1 MTFTYT
7 NGGEYEL
14 ISVEEL
20 ARLRLAALALD
31 SVKANRD
38 MWRERALDAEEEANA
53 DLPPADD
60 CQDAEDCPECGAAD
74 AGRDFQTVYVT
85 RNHYDG
91 AGNLIGTSQEPMFDI
106 PSRVKWCGEATEA
119 ANHRRLDQLEHKPF
133 LDVDEVRELHRLREA
148 LGMRDRDSTKC
159 PCSAASGTDEPVLT
173 MHLGTQRPHESLVW
187 ALYNAAY
194 STATSDEKAA
204 AWFADVRLEDWRS
217 RWPEDEAA

>member
-1 MTFTYT
+1 MNSTYT
-7 NGGEYEL
+7 NGDDLEL
-14 ISVEEL
+14 VSVSEL
-20 ARLRLAALALD
+20 TRLRMAALQLE

-38 MWRERALDAEEEANA
+38 MWRERALDAEEEANHP
-53 DLPPADD
+53 PPADD
-60 CQDAEDCPECGAAD
+60 CQDAEDCPECGD
-74 AGRDFQTVYVT
+74 PCYRDWPEDSEIY
-85 RNHYDG
+85 
-91 AGNLIGTSQEPMFDI
+91 
-106 PSRVKWCGEATEA
+106 GEATEA
-119 ANHRRLDQLEHKPF
+119 ANRRRLEHLEHKVL
-133 LDVDEVRELHRLREA
+133 LDVDEVRELHRPREA

-159 PCSAASGTDEPVLT
+159 PCSAASGIDEPVLT